1 VLAWGLVA
9 LAAPAGAAPLEETP
23 VAVVS
28 VEGDVVDPQAT
39 LEVLGIEVGAP
50 LDRSRLR
57 DTILAMYAST
67 ETEWIRIEASEGPEG
82 LEVVVRISHRPT
94 VERVHVEVAGRLLR
108 KRVEKWLEIGPGD
121 AVSAAAAEAGKR
133 RIARRLRELG
143 HPDPRV
149 DVFLDYRRSTN
160 TVEVTVAVDLG
171 APTTVGSV
179 VLRGVEDPEL
189 AAAVTPEL
197 GPGKKLTTGLQ
208 DKLRQ
213 RVEHGLKSAGYWEAE
228 VLGIVPSGSGG
239 PVEVEISVAPGERF
253 RLELEAPPDSS
264 KAVLEAIPDPAREE
278 IHPHQ
283 TAALAERVRE
293 RLQEAGYLLAEVTA
307 ELVTDEAGP
316 LLRLRVEPGAVRRVA
331 SIEFPGA
338 TSLSQ
343 KRLEERV
350 TVRSGAVRGLRGQDV
365 SARSLERDR
374 LSLIDLLRSRGFP
387 EGTVGTPRIEPV
399 GDDAVRIVFP
409 IDEGQ
414 RWTVTD
420 LRLEGFPAETAAALE
435 TAELPIQ
442 LASPWD
448 PRQVEAAR
456 HRLEAL
462 LGDTGYPDG
471 RVSAEID
478 ASRLGEAEI
487 VFTAEPGGFVRFGT
501 VVIAG
506 LRRTRESV
514 VGRTLRRTG
523 VEPGAPY
530 SRARLLEAQHQ
541 LYELALFRR
550 VELVPMPGQE
560 RHEDRGIVVLLEE
573 GLHKS
578 YLVGLGWNETDRFRV
593 TLGWYHLNLFGGAHA
608 FSAETQL
615 SSREE
620 RFQLGLREPRLP
632 WVDLPA
638 YLVVYRTYEEFATYA
653 QRRRGLWIDVGD
665 RLKRPYRSWWRYE
678 YQIVQPENVS
688 GDIGREEEEAR
699 ISSITPTFEWDYRDN
714 PLVPSRGT
722 YSEISLDYAF
732 PLFQADA
739 EFLKLRA
746 RTTLYGDIANG
757 RGAIG
762 IRLGAIR
769 PLGPGDDLAPN
780 LQIPLNT
787 RFFAGGANTHRAFAR
802 DFLGIPGQTI
812 DDDGNP
818 IGGNALVLVNAE
830 YVRKISS
837 LFSGHV
843 FVDAGNVWESPSAVR
858 FEDVRWGAGLGFSLD
873 TPAGPIRLEYGFKL
887 DREPGES
894 TGQWWLSFGIPF

>member
-1 VLAWGLVA
+1 VLGFVLAVLTP
-9 LAAPAGAAPLEETP
+9 LPAAAEFDDIP
-23 VAVVS
+23 VATVS
-28 VEGDVVDPQAT
+28 VEGDVVDPQAA
-39 LEVLGIEVGAP
+39 LEVLGIELGAP
-50 LDRSRLR
+50 LDRARLR
-57 DTILAMYAST
+57 EAILAMYAST
-67 ETEWIRIEASEGPEG
+67 ETEWIRVEASEGRDG
-82 LEVVVRISHRPT
+82 LEVAVRISHRPT
-94 VERVHVEVAGRLLR
+94 VERVDVEVAGRLLR
-108 KRVEKWLEIGPGD
+108 KRIEKWLEIGPGD
-121 AVSAAAAEAGKR
+121 IVSAAGVEAGKR
-133 RIARRLRELG
+133 RITRRLHELG

-149 DVFLDYRRSTN
+149 DVYLDYRRSTN
-160 TVEVTVAVDLG
+160 TAEISVTVDLG
-171 APTTVGSV
+171 STTTVGSV
-179 VLRGVEDPEL
+179 VLHGIDDPDL
-189 AAAVTPEL
+189 AAAVTPQV

-213 RVEHGLKSAGYWEAE
+213 RVEHELKSAGFWEAE
-228 VLGIVPSGSGG
+228 VLGIVPRGAGG
-239 PVEVEISVAPGERF
+239 EVEVEIAVVLGDRF
-253 RLELEAPPDSS
+253 RLELEVPPDSPKS
-264 KAVLEAIPDPAREE
+264 VLEAIPDPAKEE
-278 IHPHQ
+278 LHPHQ
-283 TAALAERVRE
+283 TAALAERIRE
-293 RLQEAGYLLAEVTA
+293 RLQEAGYLLAEVAA
-307 ELVTDEAGP
+307 ELVTDDAGP
-316 LLRLRVEPGAVRRVA
+316 VLRLRVEPGVVRSVSA
-331 SIEFPGA
+331 IEFPGA
-338 TSLSQ
+338 TSLSE
-343 KRLEERV
+343 KRLRERV
-350 TVRSGAVRGLRGQDV
+350 TVRTGAVRGLRGQDV
-365 SARSLERDR
+365 SSSSLERDR
-374 LSLIDLLRSRGFP
+374 LSLIDLLRSQGFP
-387 EGTVGTPRIEPV
+387 EGTVETPRIEAV
-399 GDDAVRIVFP
+399 GDDAARIVFP
-409 IDEGQ
+409 FDEGQ
-414 RWTVTD
+414 RWNVTD

-435 TAELPIQ
+435 GIELPIEV
-442 LASPWD
+442 ASPWD
-448 PRQVEAAR
+448 PREVEATR
-456 HRLEAL
+456 RRLEAL

-478 ASRLGEAEI
+478 ASRLGEARV
-487 VFTAEPGGFVRFGT
+487 VFSAEPGGFVRFGR

-514 VGRTLRRTG
+514 VGRTLRRAG

-530 SRARLLEAQHQ
+530 SRARMLEAQHQ

-550 VELVPMPGQE
+550 VELLPMPGQE

-632 WVDLPA
+632 WVDLPG

-678 YQIVQPENVS
+678 YQLVEPENVS
-688 GDIGREEEEAR
+688 GEIGREEEDAR

-714 PLVPSRGT
+714 PLVPSRGS

-762 IRLGAIR
+762 IRLGAIQ

-780 LQIPLNT
+780 LRVPLNT

-802 DFLGIPGQTI
+802 DYLGIPGQTL
-812 DDDGNP
+812 DADGNP

-830 YVRKISS
+830 YVRKLSG

-843 FVDAGNVWESPSAVR
+843 FVDAGNVWESPSTVR

-873 TPAGPIRLEYGFKL
+873 TPAGPIRIEYGFKL